1 MGIVRQAALNVFSLT
16 QSVARIHGLV
26 LPRVWLRDKEE
37 NIETNANSRIR
48 QRVSLEQVDSK
59 FPEQDL
65 QQEDLYQEWTSKRPH
80 REVEIQ
86 GTVAAQGRMPQES
99 VDVEVARLSVR
110 SSRTDVLRGVLDI
123 EGRGR

>member
-37 NIETNANSRIR
+37 KKETNAHSRIR

-59 FPEQDL
+59 FPEQD
-65 QQEDLYQEWTSKRPH
+65 
-80 REVEIQ
+80 
-86 GTVAAQGRMPQES
+86 
-99 VDVEVARLSVR
+99 
-110 SSRTDVLRGVLDI
+110 
-123 EGRGR
+123 